1 LCVPAV
7 DGLDEMG
14 NGVDDIDSMF
24 DWVFSIDVLGY
35 CFGVPGCIFG

>member
-1 LCVPAV
+1 MEPFQLHCAIDQLCVPAV

-24 DWVFSIDVLGY
+24 D
-35 CFGVPGCIFG
+35 